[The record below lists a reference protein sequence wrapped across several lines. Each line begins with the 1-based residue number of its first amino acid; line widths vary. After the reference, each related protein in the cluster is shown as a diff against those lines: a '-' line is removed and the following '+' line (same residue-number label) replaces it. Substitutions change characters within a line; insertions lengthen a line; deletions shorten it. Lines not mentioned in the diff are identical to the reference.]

1 VFSQHSLKIGGVW
14 INFPRLFA
22 FALAYGA
29 GFYVVHPKGFGADP
43 LNICAVSLGKRPFD
57 RSSIAAH
64 AQPTGFALFLLP
76 ILF

>member
-1 VFSQHSLKIGGVW
+1 MW

-29 GFYVVHPKGFGADP
+29 GFYVVHPNGFGTDP
-43 LNICAVSLGKRPFD
+43 LSICAVSLGKRSFY

-64 AQPTGFALFLLP
+64 AHYLGGAFFILPLFV
-76 ILF
+76 